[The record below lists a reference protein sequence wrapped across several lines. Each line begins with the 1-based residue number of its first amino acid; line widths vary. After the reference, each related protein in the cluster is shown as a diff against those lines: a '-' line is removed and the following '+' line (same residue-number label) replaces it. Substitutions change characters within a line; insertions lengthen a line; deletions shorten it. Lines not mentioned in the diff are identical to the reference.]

1 MEAFL
6 EGQYKHET
14 SGRMERIKDWT
25 KQRGMFRSNGNMPIL
40 NLVLLSFEKGIK
52 ICHDRRDFRSRVWIF
67 NSIWNFGLKKLA
79 KKLVRLFNHID
90 LNLKVLKD

>member
-52 ICHDRRDFRSRVWIF
+52 ICHDRRDFHSRVWIF
-67 NSIWNFGLKKLA
+67 NSIMELWIKEIGGKISP
-79 KKLVRLFNHID
+79 V
-90 LNLKVLKD
+90 V